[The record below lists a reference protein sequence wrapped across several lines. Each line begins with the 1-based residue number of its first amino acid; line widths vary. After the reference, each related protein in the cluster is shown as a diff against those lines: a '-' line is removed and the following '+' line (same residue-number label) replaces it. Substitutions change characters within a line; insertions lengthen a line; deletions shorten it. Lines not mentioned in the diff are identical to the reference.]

1 MICFVLTPFDCWME
15 KGENGSS
22 FYCGLLTDSKDW
34 GQNEWD
40 VGGLDVGVNE
50 KLIPSFWT

>member
-1 MICFVLTPFDCWME
+1 ME

-22 FYCGLLTDSKDW
+22 FYCGLLTDNKDW